1 MPRKRTHAEA
11 PRTEMVT
18 VRLTP
23 AMYVKLESN
32 ARRLG
37 LTRAGY
43 LHHLVDNRS
52 VEATATT
59 SADLLPIVLINQ
71 LKRIGNNLNQLAHA
85 ANAGL
90 PVSQTKLA
98 SHLRDLIDTL
108 LEHELT
114 ARRVRAA
121 I

>member
-1 MPRKRTHAEA
+1 
-11 PRTEMVT
+11 MVT

-23 AMYVKLESN
+23 AMHVKLESN

-43 LHHLVDNRS
+43 LHHLIENRS
-52 VEATATT
+52 VETAFAT

-71 LKRIGNNLNQLAHA
+71 LKRIGNNLNQIAHA
-85 ANAGL
+85 TNAGL

-98 SHLRDLIDTL
+98 EHLRNLIDTL

-121 I
+121 M

>member
-1 MPRKRTHAEA
+1 
-11 PRTEMVT
+11 MVT

-23 AMYVKLESN
+23 AMYAKLESN

-37 LTRAGY
+37 VTRAGY

-52 VEATATT
+52 VEAAATT
-59 SADLLPIVLINQ
+59 SADLLPVVLINQ
-71 LKRIGNNLNQLAHA
+71 LKRIGNNLNQIAHA

-90 PVSQTKLA
+90 PVSQTKL
-98 SHLRDLIDTL
+98 SEHLRDLIDTL